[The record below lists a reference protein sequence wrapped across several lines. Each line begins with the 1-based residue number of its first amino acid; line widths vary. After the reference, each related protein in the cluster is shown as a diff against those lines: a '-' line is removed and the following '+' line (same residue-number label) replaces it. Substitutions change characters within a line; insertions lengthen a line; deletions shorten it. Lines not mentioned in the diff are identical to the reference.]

1 MTYTKLERI
10 AIARIISDIV
20 RADNI
25 IARGELSML
34 NRLKTKYHLTSEDQ
48 KDARKNKTFAAAV
61 SDLTNMSNEQK
72 EELFKDIKGLAL
84 ADGACVPR

>member
-48 KDARKNKTFAAAV
+48 KDARKNKGDFIRNYPKISCAT
-61 SDLTNMSNEQK
+61 
-72 EELFKDIKGLAL
+72 IKSRQRAL
-84 ADGACVPR
+84 